1 MFQQAGANNFLHTS
15 QKFDFEPP
23 SLLCVSLLVPSPNSL
38 EISQIWVPSTSFDIS
53 QTLVLPSTSLD
64 ISQNRVPSTSPDIS
78 QIWVPCSLNITLHLS
93 NLGSLNI
100 TRHLST
106 LLSPNSLDTI
116 RWPPGSKQAFRS
128 GQPLAAGY
136 KACLWSIIG
145 DLDYFVSILRLPN
158 FNSQRPCS
166 LCRCSLAGANSWS
179 NFTPSAPWRGQL
191 WTYATWSAWGGR
203 SRCPLFGRLSHCS
216 ALTVHLDYMHCK
228 FLGVDQYVFGSVLAL
243 LTCEVMPGS
252 PQQNLDLLWS
262 EIKHLYHQHNTKV
275 RYRYL
280 NKLTMFLRQN
290 GTPKLRGKAGEIRH
304 FADII
309 VHLWQRHMSS
319 ELLVHKQIHLLL
331 KLSARMEQLIT
342 DNREEIAFPPPEARK
357 FATACQEMLS
367 LHAVLANHF
376 AEEETDLFTLTSK
389 CHMLQHISLLAGCI
403 NPRLVWCFSGEDM
416 QNRVQQLAQASVK
429 GNNAASAVNKI
440 VRHYRLAMQIAFMD
454 HEDEI

>member
-15 QKFDFEPP
+15 HKFDFEPP

-53 QTLVLPSTSLD
+53 QTLVLPSKSLD

-78 QIWVPCSLNITLHLS
+78 QIWVPCSLNITL
-93 NLGSLNI
+93 
-100 TRHLST
+100 HLST

-136 KACLWSIIG
+136 KACLWGIIG

-228 FLGVDQYVFGSVLAL
+228 FLGVDQY
-243 LTCEVMPGS
+243 
-252 PQQNLDLLWS
+252 
-262 EIKHLYHQHNTKV
+262 
-275 RYRYL
+275 
-280 NKLTMFLRQN
+280 
-290 GTPKLRGKAGEIRH
+290 
-304 FADII
+304 
-309 VHLWQRHMSS
+309 MSS
-319 ELLVHKQIHLLL
+319 G
-331 KLSARMEQLIT
+331 RFW
-342 DNREEIAFPPPEARK
+342 R
-357 FATACQEMLS
+357 
-367 LHAVLANHF
+367 
-376 AEEETDLFTLTSK
+376 
-389 CHMLQHISLLAGCI
+389 
-403 NPRLVWCFSGEDM
+403 
-416 QNRVQQLAQASVK
+416 
-429 GNNAASAVNKI
+429 
-440 VRHYRLAMQIAFMD
+440 Y
-454 HEDEI
+454 